1 MTKPNSGEVLKV
13 GDFASWNSYWEYSN
27 AVRRRN
33 RYFWPREVRQFLKA
47 VRLTS
52 KKREFLIAKDQP
64 FYRAQVGWDKEERE
78 DGTPI
83 GPNAYGPKRM
93 KPVASFTTGGR
104 ANAAGIPVLYLA
116 MEIETAIAEVRPWIG
131 SPVSVSQFRT
141 TRDLKALDLTQEFG
155 KYRMPPFSAVDER
168 FLQVDVAEREKF
180 VWTNID
186 NAFSQ
191 PLSRTDDPAEYV
203 PTQILTELFRNEG
216 YEAICYRSHL
226 GKNGYNVVI
235 FELADAEPVDGS
247 PYEVTM
253 FKVEAKLAGNRW
265 VRNQ

>member
-1 MTKPNSGEVLKV
+1 MAKRIDGDELKDGE
-13 GDFASWNSYWEYSN
+13 FASWNSYWKYSN
-27 AVRRRN
+27 AVRRRH
-33 RYFWPREVRQFLKA
+33 RYVWPREVQQFLKA

-52 KKREFLIAKDQP
+52 KKRKFHIAKDQP
-64 FYRAQVGWDKEERE
+64 FYRAQVGWDEEELE
-78 DGTPI
+78 DGTHI

-93 KPVASFTTGGR
+93 KPDASYITSGR

-116 MEIETAIAEVRPWIG
+116 VEIETAIAEVRPWVG

-141 TRDLKALDLTQEFG
+141 TRNLRALDLTQEFG
-155 KYRMPPFSAVDER
+155 KLRLPPFSAVDKT
-168 FLQVDVAEREKF
+168 FLLADIAENEKY
-180 VWTNID
+180 VWINID

-226 GKNGYNVVI
+226 CKKGYNVVI
-235 FELADAEPVDGS
+235 FNLADAEPVDGS
-247 PYEVTM
+247 PYEVSTV
-253 FKVEAKLAGNRW
+253 KVEAKLAGNTW